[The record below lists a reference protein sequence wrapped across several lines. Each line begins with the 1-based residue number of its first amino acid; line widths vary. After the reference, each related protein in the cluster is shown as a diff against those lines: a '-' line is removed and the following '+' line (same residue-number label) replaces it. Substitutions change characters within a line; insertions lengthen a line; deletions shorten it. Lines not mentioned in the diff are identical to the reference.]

1 MRISDWSSDVCSSDL
16 TKRVNVCARAQ
27 SGCLRSF
34 VAAIAKIPDLM
45 PLPPGFCFITGFG
58 PATRTLEKIAGALGQ
73 PIKVVALVHN
83 HHGPATIDGMVGAE
97 PELAAR
103 LQLRSEENTSELQSL
118 MRTSY
123 AVFSLKKKKKKVHN
137 KM

>member
-16 TKRVNVCARAQ
+16 R
-27 SGCLRSF
+27 RSF
-34 VAAIAKIPDLM
+34 VAAIAKIPDLI

-83 HHGPATIDGMVGAE
+83 HNGPATIDGMVGAE
-97 PELAAR
+97 PELA
-103 LQLRSEENTSELQSL
+103 RSEEHTSELQSL
-118 MRTSY
+118 MRISY
-123 AVFSLKKKKKKVHN
+123 AVFCLRNNTLQS
-137 KM
+137 

>member
-1 MRISDWSSDVCSSDL
+1 
-16 TKRVNVCARAQ
+16 
-27 SGCLRSF
+27 
-34 VAAIAKIPDLM
+34 M

-103 LQLRSEENTSELQSL
+103 LQLGCNHVDRSRIHPAQLGMTRLGPGVGMATIDKAERPLGPPAPDVQRRTPTHAAVRPESTPDLQNGNTSG
-118 MRTSY
+118 
-123 AVFSLKKKKKKVHN
+123 KKN
-137 KM
+137 IC

>member
-16 TKRVNVCARAQ
+16 TKRVNCFARAQ

-73 PIKVVALVHN
+73 PLKVVALVHN
-83 HHGPATIDGMVGAE
+83 HHGTATIDRKSVVEGKSGSILVNPGG
-97 PELAAR
+97 R
-103 LQLRSEENTSELQSL
+103 RIIKQ
-118 MRTSY
+118 
-123 AVFSLKKKKKKVHN
+123 
-137 KM
+137 

>member
-1 MRISDWSSDVCSSDL
+1 
-16 TKRVNVCARAQ
+16 
-27 SGCLRSF
+27 
-34 VAAIAKIPDLM
+34 M

-83 HHGPATIDGMVGAE
+83 HHGPATIDGMAGAE

-103 LQLRSEENTSELQSL
+103 LQLGCNHVDRSRIHHAPLGMTRLGPGVGVERSEGHTSELQSL

-123 AVFSLKKKKKKVHN
+123 
-137 KM
+137 

>member
-103 LQLRSEENTSELQSL
+103 LQLGCNHVDRSRIHHEPLGMTRLGPGVGKE
-118 MRTSY
+118 
-123 AVFSLKKKKKKVHN
+123 
-137 KM
+137 

>member
-16 TKRVNVCARAQ
+16 R
-27 SGCLRSF
+27 RSF

-58 PATRTLEKIAGALGQ
+58 SATRTLEKIAGALGQ

-103 LQLRSEENTSELQSL
+103 LQLGCNHVDRSRIHHAPLGMTRLGPGRQEA
-118 MRTSY
+118 RRVGR
-123 AVFSLKKKKKKVHN
+123 ACGR
-137 KM
+137 